1 MILLC
6 IEIRLA
12 ICYIKHSRAF
22 IEAARG
28 QDAETRV
35 IQTYHHIRY
44 EYHTHKERIHGSAV
58 QPQLIRSHLSAV
70 AICPSTSFEG
80 LFAPITFTL
89 PRLL

>member
-28 QDAETRV
+28 QGDGSGWRAIEV
-35 IQTYHHIRY
+35 
-44 EYHTHKERIHGSAV
+44 EVEVEREDGDWRRRGS
-58 QPQLIRSHLSAV
+58 RG
-70 AICPSTSFEG
+70 TG
-80 LFAPITFTL
+80 WG
-89 PRLL
+89 